1 MHDYKKLDVWNLA
14 IELVTE
20 VYRITDSFPKTEVYV
35 ITTQIRRSAVSIPS
49 NIAEGAGRKS
59 EGQFKVF
66 LGYAYGSSCELETQ
80 LIISEKLKYID
91 SEALNILSKKKAS
104 IQKMIYKLIESL
116 NN

>member
-1 MHDYKKLDVWNLA
+1 MHDYKKLDVWNLT

-20 VYRITDSFPKTEVYV
+20 VYRITDSFPKTEVYA

-66 LGYAYGSSCELETQ
+66 LGYAYGSSCEFETQ

-91 SEALNILSKKKAS
+91 SEALNILSKKIAS
-104 IQKMIYKLIESL
+104 IQNMIYKLIESL